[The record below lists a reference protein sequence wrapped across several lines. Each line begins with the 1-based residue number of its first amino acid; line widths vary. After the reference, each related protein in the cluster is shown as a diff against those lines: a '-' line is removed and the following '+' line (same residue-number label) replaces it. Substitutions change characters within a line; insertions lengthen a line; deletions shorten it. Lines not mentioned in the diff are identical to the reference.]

1 MNKELLDKV
10 VSLHTEIDN
19 VGKKIKAI
27 KSAKTVL
34 LLDSNDEH
42 ININIDIS
50 EDAISFIREKYEA
63 NLADL
68 QAELDKYDIVNSVPT
83 TRASDSPDFYWAKY
97 VATHKDGLI
106 YAYEVL
112 PTRWR
117 MWWHP
122 QSSTMFERITPE
134 QAIAL
139 CNVIPQWEDEEP
151 TPVVN
156 R

>member
-10 VSLHTEIDN
+10 VSLHTEI
-19 VGKKIKAI
+19 GKIDKSIKM
-27 KSAKTVL
+27 L
-34 LLDSNDEH
+34 
-42 ININIDIS
+42 
-50 EDAISFIREKYEA
+50 EA

-68 QAELDKYDIVNSVPT
+68 QAELNKYDIVNSVPT